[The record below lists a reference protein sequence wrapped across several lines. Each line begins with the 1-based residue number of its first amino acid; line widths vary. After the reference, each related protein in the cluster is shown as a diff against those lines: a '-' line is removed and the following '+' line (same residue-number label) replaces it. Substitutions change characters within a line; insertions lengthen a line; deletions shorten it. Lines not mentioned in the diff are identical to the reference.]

1 MPEGNVKKIVDV
13 CDQKNGQN
21 RHQHISSPTSV
32 TNIDVATISIRPI
45 MFRLN
50 SGIRIGTTFLCGLFF
65 EFKNLELILEGIK
78 ILIQFLGKSIFKF

>member
-1 MPEGNVKKIVDV
+1 MMMPEGNVKKIVDV

-50 SGIRIGTTFLCGLFF
+50 FGIGIGHNFF
-65 EFKNLELILEGIK
+65 MW
-78 ILIQFLGKSIFKF
+78 SIFRIQKLGTDSGGYQNFDPIPWEIDF